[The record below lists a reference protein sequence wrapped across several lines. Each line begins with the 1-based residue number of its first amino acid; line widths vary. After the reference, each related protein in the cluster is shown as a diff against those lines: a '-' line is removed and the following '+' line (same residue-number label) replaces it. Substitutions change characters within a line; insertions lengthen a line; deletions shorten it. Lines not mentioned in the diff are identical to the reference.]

1 MKKCTIFLK
10 SLLVIC
16 LVCMSIGCTMVSAS
30 DLGLANSKI
39 VELGSFGSNG
49 ENISSSNRARTK
61 NIYKT
66 SEQAFKFESSKAAG
80 MRYAVVGFDANGKRV
95 LDSGWQTGATYILGK
110 EVVSYRLLFSYTD
123 NRTMTSA
130 DTLKIESSITFS
142 AVETKSSV
150 IEVGSFG
157 TDGKNTV
164 SSNRARTV
172 NSYKVSEK
180 TFKFESSKA
189 AGMRYAVVGFDANGK
204 RVLDSGWQTGA
215 TYTLGKEVVSYR
227 LLFSYTDNR
236 TMTSADTLKIESSI
250 TFSAVETKS
259 SVIEVGS
266 FGTDGKNTVSSN
278 RARTVNSYKVSEK
291 TFKFESS
298 KAAGMRYAVVGFD
311 ANGKR
316 VLDSGW
322 QTGATYTLG
331 KDVVSY
337 RLLFSYTDNRTM
349 TSADTLKIES
359 SITFSAV
366 ETKSSVI
373 EVGSFGTD
381 GKNTVS
387 SNRART
393 VNSYK
398 VSEKT
403 FKFESS
409 KAAGMR
415 YAVVGFDANGKR
427 VLDSDW
433 QTGAT
438 YTLGK
443 DVVSYRLLFS
453 YTDNRTMTSA
463 DTLKIESS
471 ITFSA
476 VETKSSVIE
485 VGSFGTDG
493 KNTVSSNRARTVNSY
508 KVSEKTFKFE
518 SSKAAGMRYAVV
530 GFDANGKRVLDSGWQ
545 TGATYTLGKEV
556 VSYRLL
562 FSYTDNRTMTVEDTL
577 KIEKSLSIIPASA
590 IDDWELPIM

>member
-1 MKKCTIFLK
+1 MKHHTMLLDCTLRDGAYLLDKKFGDSNIRGIVSGLVKAGIDCIEIGFFQDEGAGDGKTVYLNSEDAKRFIPKEKNGCLFTVLADCSRYSVSNLDKCDGTSIDAVRECFFKGERSRAVENCKVIKDKGYKCFVQPVDILGYSDAELIDFLQEINNVEPYCLSIVDTFGSMYQDDLHRIFEIINHNLIPTCK
-10 SLLVIC
+10 VGFHSHNNMQIC

-236 TMTSADTLKIESSI
+236 TMT
-250 TFSAVETKS
+250 
-259 SVIEVGS
+259 
-266 FGTDGKNTVSSN
+266 
-278 RARTVNSYKVSEK
+278 
-291 TFKFESS
+291 
-298 KAAGMRYAVVGFD
+298 
-311 ANGKR
+311 
-316 VLDSGW
+316 
-322 QTGATYTLG
+322 
-331 KDVVSY
+331 
-337 RLLFSYTDNRTM
+337 
-349 TSADTLKIES
+349 
-359 SITFSAV
+359 
-366 ETKSSVI
+366 
-373 EVGSFGTD
+373 
-381 GKNTVS
+381 
-387 SNRART
+387 
-393 VNSYK
+393 
-398 VSEKT
+398 
-403 FKFESS
+403 
-409 KAAGMR
+409 
-415 YAVVGFDANGKR
+415 
-427 VLDSDW
+427 
-433 QTGAT
+433 
-438 YTLGK
+438 
-443 DVVSYRLLFS
+443 
-453 YTDNRTMTSA
+453 
-463 DTLKIESS
+463 
-471 ITFSA
+471 
-476 VETKSSVIE
+476 
-485 VGSFGTDG
+485 
-493 KNTVSSNRARTVNSY
+493 
-508 KVSEKTFKFE
+508 
-518 SSKAAGMRYAVV
+518 
-530 GFDANGKRVLDSGWQ
+530 
-545 TGATYTLGKEV
+545 
-556 VSYRLL
+556 
-562 FSYTDNRTMTVEDTL
+562 VEDTL

>member
-49 ENISSSNRARTK
+49 KNISSSNRARTK

-95 LDSGWQTGATYILGK
+95 LDSGWQTGATYTLGK

-291 TFKFESS
+291 KFKFESS
-298 KAAGMRYAVVGFD
+298 KTAGMRYAVVGFD

-316 VLDSGW
+316 VFDSGW

-331 KDVVSY
+331 KD
-337 RLLFSYTDNRTM
+337 
-349 TSADTLKIES
+349 
-359 SITFSAV
+359 
-366 ETKSSVI
+366 
-373 EVGSFGTD
+373 
-381 GKNTVS
+381 
-387 SNRART
+387 
-393 VNSYK
+393 
-398 VSEKT
+398 
-403 FKFESS
+403 
-409 KAAGMR
+409 
-415 YAVVGFDANGKR
+415 
-427 VLDSDW
+427 
-433 QTGAT
+433 
-438 YTLGK
+438 
-443 DVVSYRLLFS
+443 
-453 YTDNRTMTSA
+453 
-463 DTLKIESS
+463 
-471 ITFSA
+471 
-476 VETKSSVIE
+476 
-485 VGSFGTDG
+485 
-493 KNTVSSNRARTVNSY
+493 
-508 KVSEKTFKFE
+508 
-518 SSKAAGMRYAVV
+518 
-530 GFDANGKRVLDSGWQ
+530 
-545 TGATYTLGKEV
+545 V

>member
-95 LDSGWQTGATYILGK
+95 LDSGWQTGATYTLGK

-142 AVETKSSV
+142 AVETKRSV

-250 TFSAVETKS
+250 TFSAVETKR

-331 KDVVSY
+331 KEVVSY

-366 ETKSSVI
+366 ETK
-373 EVGSFGTD
+373 
-381 GKNTVS
+381 
-387 SNRART
+387 R
-393 VNSYK
+393 
-398 VSEKT
+398 
-403 FKFESS
+403 
-409 KAAGMR
+409 
-415 YAVVGFDANGKR
+415 
-427 VLDSDW
+427 
-433 QTGAT
+433 
-438 YTLGK
+438 
-443 DVVSYRLLFS
+443 
-453 YTDNRTMTSA
+453 
-463 DTLKIESS
+463 
-471 ITFSA
+471 
-476 VETKSSVIE
+476 SVIE